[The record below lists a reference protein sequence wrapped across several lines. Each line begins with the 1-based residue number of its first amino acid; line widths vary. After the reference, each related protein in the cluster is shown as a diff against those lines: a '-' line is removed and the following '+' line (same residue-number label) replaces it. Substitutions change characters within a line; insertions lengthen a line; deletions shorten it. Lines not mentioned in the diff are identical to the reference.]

1 MWSQVLALDMLS
13 PFKKDMLDARVGARY
28 RDTILSQGGQV
39 EEMQMVRKFLGREPS
54 SEAFFAEITGK
65 R

>member
-13 PFKKDMLDARVGARY
+13 AFQGQLLDPKVGIRY

-39 EEMQMVRKFLGREPS
+39 EEMAMVRKFLGREPS
-54 SEAFFAEITGK
+54 NEAFRKELLGK